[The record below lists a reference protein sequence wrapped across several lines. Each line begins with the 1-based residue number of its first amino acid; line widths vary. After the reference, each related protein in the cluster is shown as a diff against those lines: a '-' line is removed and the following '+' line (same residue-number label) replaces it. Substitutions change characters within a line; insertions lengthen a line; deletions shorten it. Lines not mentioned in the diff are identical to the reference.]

1 MRTFALLLMNLLFIL
16 SSSWAQPLV
25 QDGNQWN
32 IAIYPTFSP
41 NTSTYA
47 LRIDGDTII
56 DDQTYKLVYRS
67 SDLLSW
73 HLINQYLREDQE
85 GKVYLKTIAQ
95 PEMVLYDFSLV
106 EGEQFLVNG
115 NCTLAVVE
123 VSDITLNNGSVR
135 KRLKQERA
143 GNPDWGFDYWIE
155 GIGSVRGLLTH
166 FDALCMTDYN
176 EGLLCHYQ
184 NAELV
189 FPENP
194 TACYITSIST
204 INAESPLR
212 LYPNPVGESLMIEVE
227 NDRQQLQ
234 KVSLY
239 DAMGRMVLQK
249 EITHLPVQIPVHHLP
264 AGTFYARIDTED
276 GIYFDRFIKLAGN
289 Q

>member
-1 MRTFALLLMNLLFIL
+1 MRTFALLLINLFVIS
-16 SSSWAQPLV
+16 SSSWAQSLV

-41 NTSTYA
+41 NTSSYA

-56 DDQTYKLVYRS
+56 DDQGYKLICRS

-73 HLINQYLREDQE
+73 QVTNQYLREDQE
-85 GKVYLKTIAQ
+85 GKVYLKTIEQ
-95 PEMVLYDFSLV
+95 PEVVLYDFSLV
-106 EGEQFLVNG
+106 EGEQFMVND
-115 NCTLAVVE
+115 NCTLEVVE

-135 KRLKQERA
+135 KRLKLERA
-143 GNPDWGFDYWIE
+143 GNPNWGFDYWIE

-166 FDALCMTDYN
+166 FDALCITDYN

-194 TACYITSIST
+194 TACFITSTNT
-204 INAESPLR
+204 ILSESRLR
-212 LYPNPVGESLMIEVE
+212 LYPNPVGESLFINAENGGGRPHEVW
-227 NDRQQLQ
+227 
-234 KVSLY
+234 LY
-239 DAMGRMVLQK
+239 DTTGRVVLQ
-249 EITHLPVQIPVHHLP
+249 EWVTRFPARISVHHLP
-264 AGTFYARIDTED
+264 AGTFYVRVEVED
-276 GIYFDRFIKLAGN
+276 GIYLCRFVKLAEN